1 MEKEVIHVGLYGGKS
16 IFGGRETPLEA
27 SIISCGMKDQCSLYA
42 QGQCAAIRSFGS
54 NGCKHGQETVKK
66 GYTSRAQKYHK
77 FRSEWRNHEKYGAL
91 ESNTKKLAIIGEEI
105 FFSYSYITL
114 KVDENGN
121 VDIGGPS
128 FGFGSDVAY
137 IPKEK
142 FTTELIKR
150 ICDYRPQAIM
160 GGKIKAYQDEQVP
173 LFLGHLK
180 EIIPNLYDEFVKEYP
195 QYDKKIDY
203 VGRKA
208 LLHSLEP
215 CLITEE
221 HSRFSDTIWEW
232 DGEHLNYKSG
242 YIPRSFI
249 IPHGIEGDVEDIKI
263 KPKESSVIKISSN
276 EQVTENTKLID

>member
-1 MEKEVIHVGLYGGKS
+1 MKNEVIHVGLYGGKS
-16 IFGGRETPLEA
+16 IFGGRESPLEA

-77 FRSEWRNHEKYGAL
+77 FRSKWRNHEKYGAL
-91 ESNTKKLAIIGEEI
+91 ESNTKKLAIIGDEV
-105 FFSYSYITL
+105 FFSYSYIAL
-114 KVDENGN
+114 KVDENWN
-121 VDIGGPS
+121 VNIVGPS
-128 FGFGSDVAY
+128 IGFGSDVAY
-137 IPKEK
+137 IPEEK

-160 GGKIKAYQDEQVP
+160 GGEITDYQKEQVP

-195 QYDKKIDY
+195 QYDKEIDY

-215 CLITEE
+215 CLVEEE
-221 HSRFSDTIWEW
+221 HSRFTNTIWEW
-232 DGEHLNYKSG
+232 DGKYLNYISG
-242 YIPRSFI
+242 HTPETFI
-249 IPHGIEGDVEDIKI
+249 VPSGMKASVEYIKI
-263 KPKESSVIKISSN
+263 KPEENSVIKISN
-276 EQVTENTKLID
+276 NKQVTESTKLID